1 MRTDK
6 NDLNKLSERIIGCA
20 FVVANELGH
29 GFLEKVYQNA
39 LLFELRCDGLHVEQQ
54 HGIVVKY
61 RDQIIGEYIAD
72 RVVENAVIIELKATK
87 SIDPAQFAQCLN
99 YLKATGLRLCLL
111 INFGG
116 ARVEVKRVVLDL

>member
-1 MRTDK
+1 MPTDK
-6 NDLNKLSERIIGCA
+6 NELNGLSERVIGCSFA
-20 FVVANELGH
+20 VANELGN

-39 LLFELRCDGLHVEQQ
+39 LLFELRSDGLQAEQQ
-54 HGIVVKY
+54 YGVQVKY
-61 RDQIIGEYIAD
+61 RGAVVGEYIAD
-72 RVVENAVIIELKATK
+72 LVVENAIIIELKATK
-87 SIDPAQFAQCLN
+87 GFDPTQFAQCRN